1 MSDNPVTQ
9 EECTKRSMDAVVKVN
24 DRIDTIEGRV
34 SRLEEQVGGDMGI
47 IKALQ
52 GMQCALQDVR
62 DTLNRQAFLVPV
74 VTAIITAV
82 LVAVATR
89 FIP

>member
-1 MSDNPVTQ
+1 MSDSPVTQ
-9 EECTKRSMDAVVKVN
+9 EECTKRNMDAVVKVN
-24 DRIDTIEGRV
+24 DRIDQIEGRV

>member
-1 MSDNPVTQ
+1 MDNVSQ
-9 EECTKRSMDAVVKVN
+9 AECTERNLKAVAEVN
-24 DRIDTIEGRV
+24 DRIDGIEARV
-34 SRLEEQVGGDMGI
+34 GRLEEQVGGDMGI